1 MFTALMVCCASR
13 QREDTTFQ
21 IAELLLGSHANV
33 NAQDRFKMT
42 PFLYATKLFHLT
54 LLPLLSRSGASVN
67 KQEMR
72 GWSVGGTNKQ
82 LNSKLIFSKLSSKT
96 FYT

>member
-13 QREDTTFQ
+13 QREETAFH
-21 IAELLLGSHANV
+21 IAELLLGSRANV

-42 PFLYATKLFHLT
+42 PFLYATKLRHMS
-54 LLPLLSRSGASVN
+54 LLPLLARGGANVN

-72 GWSVGGTNKQ
+72 GWSV
-82 LNSKLIFSKLSSKT
+82 S
-96 FYT
+96 